1 MKARRE
7 PAALAQK
14 PSCGPRR
21 RDEAHPPPYAVFW
34 GVFLPRMHQLDTALG
49 EEPPVAV
56 EFAAY
61 TKSDWSDALA
71 H

>member
-1 MKARRE
+1 M
-7 PAALAQK
+7 
-14 PSCGPRR
+14 
-21 RDEAHPPPYAVFW
+21 
-34 GVFLPRMHQLDTALG
+34 DTALG